1 MWFYMVS
8 LCPESTKKLGRVCEI
23 LWILDFENLLNE
35 MDGEEES
42 MTKRENRDVGGKPY
56 SLHTGILTILVVA
69 VRG

>member
-1 MWFYMVS
+1 V
-8 LCPESTKKLGRVCEI
+8 
-23 LWILDFENLLNE
+23 DFENLLNE

-69 VRG
+69 VRGVREWVIHHDA